1 MAKREITFD
10 VKISDAFS
18 PKLLALYFDQK
29 RHYHSSRR
37 NEVLTIAAMA
47 PRHCANAAEKLLR
60 EAEMWVQDCGI
71 NTAYPTLWMAT
82 TPLFQALAKRGA
94 VEA

>member
-10 VKISDAFS
+10 VKINDTASGT
-18 PKLLALYFDQK
+18 LLRIYFEQS
-29 RHYHSSRR
+29 RVYHSSRR

-47 PRHCANAAEKLLR
+47 PKHCANAAEKLLL
-60 EAEMWVQDCGI
+60 ETEMWAHACGI